1 MVCLDQVSQTL
12 ISMAT
17 QCYSEVMAFFPGVYP
32 VLQLGLL
39 GFWAVPQMTESNGI
53 GASLPFNLR
62 METAP
67 ISESLCSFGILNNAQ
82 SSEIQ

>member
-1 MVCLDQVSQTL
+1 
-12 ISMAT
+12 MAT
-17 QCYSEVMAFFPGVYP
+17 QCYSEVVAFFPGVYSI
-32 VLQLGLL
+32 LQLGLL

-62 METAP
+62 MERAP
-67 ISESLCSFGILNNAQ
+67 VSESFCSFGILNNAQ